1 MVEYD
6 FGEVD
11 EIAPAYAITIHKSQ
25 GSKFPAVVI
34 PVATRHSMLLQR
46 SLIYTGITRGKKLVV
61 LIGKRKALSIAV
73 HDDRPQ
79 MVYPDLLGQPAV
91 PMSDTL
97 RLLPRSRIPLPS
109 AIVRLRQLPRAIGSP
124 HASKSS
130 DRWGNRIPCDDL
142 ELDRGR
148 KTAPIECFSQ
158 IRAKPSRHHVSQG
171 VRWHVFAAVTGLR
184 GRSTP
189 QAGRL
194 G

>member
-79 MVYPDLLGQPAV
+79 MVYPGPAR
-91 PMSDTL
+91 PACGAHE
-97 RLLPRSRIPLPS
+97 RHPP
-109 AIVRLRQLPRAIGSP
+109 A
-124 HASKSS
+124 ASSLANPAS
-130 DRWGNRIPCDDL
+130 ECYRPVATVAASNRISSC
-142 ELDRGR
+142 
-148 KTAPIECFSQ
+148 IEEF
-158 IRAKPSRHHVSQG
+158 RPLGKPYS
-171 VRWHVFAAVTGLR
+171 LR
-184 GRSTP
+184 
-189 QAGRL
+189 
-194 G
+194 